1 MQNDNKISISLTT
14 IIIIAICIGALILGI
29 ICYFIF
35 GNKSSN
41 NEAKLDTTSLNSS
54 SQTNNPVSNS
64 DSNLN
69 TRTNENS
76 SANMNTPNTQNN
88 NTYSSTNVS
97 TSNAKTSSKTNPLS
111 VGEWGIASKYASG
124 EYVDVLTRVTNITR
138 GAQAAQEFKNYC
150 ERGSSIYK
158 YEDAKESM
166 EWAIVEYEVDLTG
179 FSSNTSVSLDRKI
192 SGTGD
197 NNSIKYNNMTY
208 IVSTVNMTSDYT
220 SGKVVTAKFATQLPI
235 GCSEYI
241 IAPGSS
247 SNTQAFYYGK
257 IKNKTV

>member
-14 IIIIAICIGALILGI
+14 IIIVAVCIGALILGI
-29 ICYFIF
+29 ICYFLF
-35 GNKSSN
+35 GNKGSN
-41 NEAKLDTTSLNSS
+41 NEAKLDTSSLNSS

-64 DSNLN
+64 SSNLN
-69 TRTNENS
+69 TPTNNNS
-76 SANMNTPNTQNN
+76 NASTNTTNTQNN
-88 NTYSSTNVS
+88 NTSSSSNVS
-97 TSNAKTSSKTNPLS
+97 TANAKTSSKTNPLS

-124 EYVDVLTRVTNITR
+124 EYVDVPTRVTNITR
-138 GAQAAQEFKNYC
+138 GTQAAQEFKNYC

-158 YEDAKESM
+158 YEDAKEGM
-166 EWAIVEYEVDLTG
+166 EWAIVEYEVDLTS
-179 FSSNTSVSLDRKI
+179 FSSDTSVSLDRKI

-220 SGKVVTAKFATQLPI
+220 SAKVVTAKFATQLPI

-241 IAPGSS
+241 IALGSS
-247 SNTQAFYYGK
+247 SSTQAFIMGK
-257 IKNKTV
+257 